1 MPELAA
7 RVDELQVDLLQ
18 GALLGVGQQRLPQGQ
33 HTLLGP
39 DATSLRTSVKSWT
52 PMGRLI

>member
-7 RVDELQVDLLQ
+7 GVNELQVDLLK

-33 HTLLGP
+33 HALLGA
-39 DATSLRTSVKSWT
+39 DATSLRTSVRV
-52 PMGRLI
+52 GRPWEG